1 MNDKNIKEKSI
12 TNAILKYLRS
22 LDNCFC
28 WKEHGGMY
36 GTAGIPDIICCLNSR
51 FIGIEVKKPDGKVSK
66 LQEVTLRKIKKA
78 SGIAIVAYSVDD
90 VKAIVDKLK

>member
-1 MNDKNIKEKSI
+1 MDDKNIKEKSI

-22 LDNCFC
+22 LDNCFY

-36 GTAGIPDIICCLNSR
+36 GTAGIPDIICCLDGR
-51 FIGIEVKKPDGKVSK
+51 FIGIEVKRPDGKVSR
-66 LQEVTLRKIKKA
+66 LQEVTLRKIEEA

-90 VKAIVDKLK
+90 VKATVDKLK